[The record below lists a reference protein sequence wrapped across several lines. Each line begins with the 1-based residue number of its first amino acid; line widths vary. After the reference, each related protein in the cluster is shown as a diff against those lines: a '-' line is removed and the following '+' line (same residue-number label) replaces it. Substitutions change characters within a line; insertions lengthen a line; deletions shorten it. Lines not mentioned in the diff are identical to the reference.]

1 MNELLKLTDNDLK
14 LPTNILQEAITEER
28 DSKVGDTSLCPL
40 PPNTIIKQITTSEK
54 RLGGGAQESH

>member
-28 DSKVGDTSLCPL
+28 DSKVGDTNLCPF
-40 PPNTIIKQITTSEK
+40 PQTQ
-54 RLGGGAQESH
+54 